1 MYLTKHN
8 AVPTPPPTQYHQPTA
23 ASRAP
28 AGSGDL
34 ICQQTESSLDTLQTR
49 GRAGEAGAA
58 LGEFRALSLTD
69 HLPLSP
75 EVLATFFV

>member
-1 MYLTKHN
+1 M
-8 AVPTPPPTQYHQPTA
+8 
-23 ASRAP
+23 
-28 AGSGDL
+28 
-34 ICQQTESSLDTLQTR
+34 DTLQTR